1 MPSPQ
6 HEVVVQML
14 ESQPRPEAAPSL
26 QESRAGFEAMAG
38 QFGAPQEL
46 RSEVTLAGGVP
57 AEWIDMPESSPD
69 RLVLYLHG
77 GGYVI
82 GSISTH
88 RGLVAR
94 IARTS
99 AARGLS
105 VDYRLAP
112 EDPFPAAVE
121 DAVAAYR
128 FALASGFEPSKI
140 VIAGDSAGGGLTLA
154 TLLALRDAGDPLPA
168 AGVCLSPWTDLEGTG
183 ASALDP
189 DTRDPMIQLEGLREM
204 GRHYLGDADARHPHA
219 APLYARYEGLP
230 PLFLLVGTREL
241 LYDDTTRV
249 AERARTAGVDVTLE
263 VGEGLI
269 HVWPFFGEQVP
280 ESVASVARI
289 GDFVRKHTS

>member
-1 MPSPQ
+1 MPSPE
-6 HEVVVQML
+6 HEAVVQML
-14 ESQPRPEAAPSL
+14 ESQPRPEIPPSV

-38 QFGAPQEL
+38 LFGAPQEL
-46 RSEVTLAGGVP
+46 QSETVDAGGVP
-57 AEWIDMPESSPD
+57 GQWIDMPESSPD
-69 RLVLYLHG
+69 RLVYYLHG

-82 GSISTH
+82 GSVATH

-94 IARTS
+94 LARS
-99 AARGLS
+99 SGARALAI
-105 VDYRLAP
+105 DYRLAP
-112 EDPFPAAVE
+112 EHPFPAALE
-121 DAVAAYR
+121 DSVAAYR
-128 FALASGFEPSKI
+128 FALASGFDPSKV

-168 AGVCLSPWTDLEGTG
+168 AAVCLSPWTDLEGTG

-189 DTRDPMIQLEGLREM
+189 QTRDPMIQLDGLREM
-204 GRHYLGDADARHPHA
+204 GRHYLGNADPKHPHA

-249 AERARTAGVDVTLE
+249 AERARTDGVDVTLE

-269 HVWPFFGEQVP
+269 HVWPFFGDQVP
-280 ESVASVARI
+280 ESVESVARI
-289 GDFVRKHTS
+289 GDFVRKHSS